1 MDPVFITVYGRP
13 IYWYGV
19 MTALG
24 FLAAVA
30 HWAWL
35 GRRQGRPSE
44 LASELGIWVM
54 VGGIL
59 GARLL
64 YVATNMEFYAA
75 HPLDILR
82 IDKGGQVWYGGFV
95 GGTLGILLL
104 ARLRKEPLA
113 AFADFVVTG
122 VPLGHAIGRIG
133 CFLNG
138 CCYGKACDLPWAVT
152 VDGIPSHPAPLYAVA
167 ANLLIY
173 GILVRWILHPRH
185 RPGSVVALYLT
196 LYPLWR
202 LLLQQVRADYP
213 AVWLGLDAAQWTSIW
228 ILAAAAVLWVRL
240 YRRPGGKAH
249 G

>member
-1 MDPVFITVYGRP
+1 MDPVFITVFGRP

-30 HWAWL
+30 HWSWL
-35 GRRQGRPSE
+35 GRKQGRPPG

-54 VGGIL
+54 IGGIL

-64 YVATNMEFYAA
+64 YVAANWEAYVGN
-75 HPLDILR
+75 PLDILR

-95 GGTLGILLL
+95 GGTAGILLL
-104 ARLRKEPLA
+104 ARLRKEPLRS
-113 AFADFVVTG
+113 FGDFVVTG
-122 VPLGHAIGRIG
+122 VPLGHALGRIG

-138 CCYGKACDLPWAVT
+138 CCYGRACDLPWAVT
-152 VDGIPSHPAPLYAVA
+152 VDGVPSHPAPLYAVA

-173 GILVRWILHPRH
+173 AILVRWILRPGH
-185 RPGSVVALYLT
+185 RPGTVLALYLT

-202 LLLQQVRADYP
+202 LIMQQVRADYP
-213 AVWLGLDAAQWTSIW
+213 AVWLGLDSAEWTSIAM
-228 ILAAAAVLWVRL
+228 LAAAALLWFL
-240 YRRPGGKAH
+240 LLRPGRQETH

>member
-1 MDPVFITVYGRP
+1 MDPVLLTVCGRP

-35 GRRQGRPSE
+35 GRRQGRPPG

-64 YVATNMEFYAA
+64 YVTLNLEFYAA
-75 HPLDILR
+75 NPADILR
-82 IDKGGQVWYGGFV
+82 IDKGGQIWYGGFI
-95 GGTLGILLL
+95 GGTAAILLMMWI
-104 ARLRKEPLA
+104 RKEPPRP
-113 AFADFVVTG
+113 FTDFVITG
-122 VPLGHAIGRIG
+122 VPLGHAIGRLG

-138 CCYGKACDLPWAVT
+138 CCYGKPCDLPWAMTTNGV
-152 VDGIPSHPAPLYAVA
+152 PSHPTPIYATL
-167 ANLLIY
+167 ANLAIY
-173 GILVRWILHPRH
+173 GVLVVWVLRPRY
-185 RPGSVVALYLT
+185 RPGTALALYLT

-202 LLLQQVRADYP
+202 LILQQVRADYP
-213 AVWLGLDAAQWTSIW
+213 AVWLGLDSAQWTS
-228 ILAAAAVLWVRL
+228 LALLATGGVLWAL
-240 YRRPGGKAH
+240 ALRPTQPHA
-249 G
+249 